1 MLYSGFSIDY
11 NVVCSTGGGPD
22 AGCRRGWKA
31 MTEREKMLSG
41 ALYWAGAPELVQARR
56 RAKELCSRFN
66 QEAVQD
72 PEAGA
77 RLLRELLGEAG
88 DDISIQPMFWCDYGC
103 NIRMGSQIEIN
114 HNCVILDCA
123 PVAFGDHVFIGPNC
137 GFYTAGHPL
146 DAAPRNA
153 GLEFARPITVGDN
166 VWFGGNVA
174 VLPGVTI
181 GSGAVIGAGS
191 VVSRDVPPNVVAA
204 GSPCRVLRPIPPGG
218 TEEPYP
224 VVGRFAERKAD
235 PACPAEPPPECA
247 SKAPEPARRAG
258 RRGEGSIE
266 RTAAEPR
273 SENSAD
279 ALPHHP
285 GAYTVSKYAGDRKTE
300 GL

>member
-1 MLYSGFSIDY
+1 
-11 NVVCSTGGGPD
+11 
-22 AGCRRGWKA
+22 

-41 ALYWAGAPELVQARR
+41 ALYRAGAPELVQARR

-204 GSPCRVLRPIPPGG
+204 GSPCRVLRPHPSRRHGGAVTICWTLRREKGGPCLSGG
-218 TEEPYP
+218 TAA
-224 VVGRFAERKAD
+224 GMCIKSAR
-235 PACPAEPPPECA
+235 ACPAGRTT
-247 SKAPEPARRAG
+247 RRREYREDGG
-258 RRGEGSIE
+258 R
-266 RTAAEPR
+266 AA
-273 SENSAD
+273 
-279 ALPHHP
+279 
-285 GAYTVSKYAGDRKTE
+285 V
-300 GL
+300 

>member
-1 MLYSGFSIDY
+1 
-11 NVVCSTGGGPD
+11 
-22 AGCRRGWKA
+22 

-204 GSPCRVLRPIPPGG
+204 GSPCRVLRPIHPGG
-218 TEEPYP
+218 TE
-224 VVGRFAERKAD
+224 
-235 PACPAEPPPECA
+235 
-247 SKAPEPARRAG
+247 
-258 RRGEGSIE
+258 
-266 RTAAEPR
+266 
-273 SENSAD
+273 
-279 ALPHHP
+279 
-285 GAYTVSKYAGDRKTE
+285 
-300 GL
+300 

>member
-146 DAAPRNA
+146 DAAPPERWA
-153 GLEFARPITVGDN
+153 GVCPAHHRGGQRLVRRQCGRPARGHHRLRRGHRRGERGQPGRPAQC
-166 VWFGGNVA
+166 GGGWQS
-174 VLPGVTI
+174 LPGAAPHPSRRHGGAVTI
-181 GSGAVIGAGS
+181 CWTLRREKGG
-191 VVSRDVPPNVVAA
+191 
-204 GSPCRVLRPIPPGG
+204 PCLSGG
-218 TEEPYP
+218 TAT
-224 VVGRFAERKAD
+224 GMCIKSAR
-235 PACPAEPPPECA
+235 ACPAGRTT
-247 SKAPEPARRAG
+247 RRREHREDGG
-258 RRGEGSIE
+258 R
-266 RTAAEPR
+266 AA
-273 SENSAD
+273 
-279 ALPHHP
+279 
-285 GAYTVSKYAGDRKTE
+285 V
-300 GL
+300 

>member
-1 MLYSGFSIDY
+1 
-11 NVVCSTGGGPD
+11 
-22 AGCRRGWKA
+22 

-153 GLEFARPITVGDN
+153 GLRGHRRGERGQPGRPAQC
-166 VWFGGNVA
+166 GGGWQS
-174 VLPGVTI
+174 LPGAAPHPSRRHGGAVTI
-181 GSGAVIGAGS
+181 CWTLRREKGG
-191 VVSRDVPPNVVAA
+191 
-204 GSPCRVLRPIPPGG
+204 PCLSGG
-218 TEEPYP
+218 TAT
-224 VVGRFAERKAD
+224 GMCIKSAR
-235 PACPAEPPPECA
+235 ACPAGRTT
-247 SKAPEPARRAG
+247 RRREHREDGG
-258 RRGEGSIE
+258 R
-266 RTAAEPR
+266 AA
-273 SENSAD
+273 
-279 ALPHHP
+279 
-285 GAYTVSKYAGDRKTE
+285 V
-300 GL
+300 

>member
-1 MLYSGFSIDY
+1 
-11 NVVCSTGGGPD
+11 
-22 AGCRRGWKA
+22 

-146 DAAPRNA
+146 DAAPWTPPP
-153 GLEFARPITVGDN
+153 GTLG
-166 VWFGGNVA
+166 WS
-174 VLPGVTI
+174 LPGPSPWGTTS
-181 GSGAVIGAGS
+181 GS
-191 VVSRDVPPNVVAA
+191 AA
-204 GSPCRVLRPIPPGG
+204 MWPSCPGSPSAPARSSARGAWSAGTSRPMWWRLAVPAGCCAPSIPAARRSRNHLLDASQRERRTMPVRRNRHRNVHQKRQSLPGG
-218 TEEPYP
+218 QDDEEK
-224 VVGRFAERKAD
+224 G
-235 PACPAEPPPECA
+235 A
-247 SKAPEPARRAG
+247 SRG
-258 RRGEGSIE
+258 RRPSRGLKIRRMPF
-266 RTAAEPR
+266 RTTR
-273 SENSAD
+273 VRTQSANMRGT
-279 ALPHHP
+279 AKQR
-285 GAYTVSKYAGDRKTE
+285 GCDRETRVQMSAS
-300 GL
+300 LSSQS

>member
-1 MLYSGFSIDY
+1 
-11 NVVCSTGGGPD
+11 
-22 AGCRRGWKA
+22 

-41 ALYWAGAPELVQARR
+41 ALYRAGAPELVQARR

-181 GSGAVIGAGS
+181 GSGGHWRGERGQPGRPAQRGGGWQSLPGAAPHPSRRHGGAVTICWTLRREKGGPCLS
-191 VVSRDVPPNVVAA
+191 GGTAA
-204 GSPCRVLRPIPPGG
+204 GMCIKSAR
-218 TEEPYP
+218 
-224 VVGRFAERKAD
+224 
-235 PACPAEPPPECA
+235 ACPAGRTT
-247 SKAPEPARRAG
+247 RRREYREDGG
-258 RRGEGSIE
+258 R
-266 RTAAEPR
+266 AA
-273 SENSAD
+273 
-279 ALPHHP
+279 
-285 GAYTVSKYAGDRKTE
+285 V
-300 GL
+300 